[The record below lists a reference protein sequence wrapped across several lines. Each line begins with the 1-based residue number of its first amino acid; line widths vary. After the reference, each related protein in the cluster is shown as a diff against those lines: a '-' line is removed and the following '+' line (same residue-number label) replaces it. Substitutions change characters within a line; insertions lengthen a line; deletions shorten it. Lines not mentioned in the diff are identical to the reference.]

1 MAVINMASASIWE
14 FLENSTIHGLV
25 HVSTAKSRAARAGW
39 VAIVVSCFSIAIS
52 MITSSYKEWQESPVS
67 TTITT
72 HLITELEFPAVTVC
86 PPRGSNTALNH
97 LLEKVKDVNFTDEE
111 RNELL
116 DISKEVFLEI
126 PNKKHAEHMTEL
138 LSTENMRSIANGQA
152 RMPEIDEQGM
162 ITIKTYELHGSFQTP
177 GFRDPEYKGDFY
189 SRPHSLHYVLNF
201 PDNMKEMLGDGALVI
216 SVETNGNWSFTSPG
230 TRLKYFDEKMNMTS
244 AEEFCV
250 KQGGHLAS
258 IGSQRRQEEI
268 EKLARRNI
276 VWLGA
281 KRKTGEE
288 ALNWLDGQKWD
299 YENWAYHQP
308 YYGAGFDCLVM
319 KGERDWQMSW
329 CHWSNPFIC
338 DFSSNRMSGNH
349 TLVFRN
355 TALTNSIVHF
365 WWNHTHDS
373 SDQNMLGFHINW
385 RIENGTIDDAR
396 QFESTSLSG
405 EISTLGFDTLP
416 PPNNHKERQE
426 YTAVIEL
433 PHNITD
439 IIGDSAL
446 VVDVDIV
453 PDDQRQS
460 GVELLLDGET
470 KLEFNEMGMNWSDAE
485 EFCISKGGHLAS
497 VASHFHWHRLQS
509 FIENL
514 GLNTQSIWLGGTDE
528 AEEGEWVWT
537 DGSKWSE
544 EYWNPTEP
552 TNSSHQNCLDSW
564 KSVWYDDS
572 CQSPFMSICS
582 LPTKIGLTS
591 KTQVVF
597 TSENISRPAIHT

>member
-1 MAVINMASASIWE
+1 MS
-14 FLENSTIHGLV
+14 
-25 HVSTAKSRAARAGW
+25 
-39 VAIVVSCFSIAIS
+39 
-52 MITSSYKEWQESPVS
+52 
-67 TTITT
+67 
-72 HLITELEFPAVTVC
+72 
-86 PPRGSNTALNH
+86 
-97 LLEKVKDVNFTDEE
+97 
-111 RNELL
+111 
-116 DISKEVFLEI
+116 
-126 PNKKHAEHMTEL
+126 
-138 LSTENMRSIANGQA
+138 
-152 RMPEIDEQGM
+152 
-162 ITIKTYELHGSFQTP
+162 TP
-177 GFRDPEYKGDFY
+177 G
-189 SRPHSLHYVLNF
+189 
-201 PDNMKEMLGDGALVI
+201 LGSSAPSGYYN
-216 SVETNGNWSFTSPG
+216 ERHEFT
-230 TRLKYFDEKMNMTS
+230 
-244 AEEFCV
+244 V
-250 KQGGHLAS
+250 
-258 IGSQRRQEEI
+258 
-268 EKLARRNI
+268 
-276 VWLGA
+276 
-281 KRKTGEE
+281 
-288 ALNWLDGQKWD
+288 
-299 YENWAYHQP
+299 
-308 YYGAGFDCLVM
+308 
-319 KGERDWQMSW
+319 
-329 CHWSNPFIC
+329 
-338 DFSSNRMSGNH
+338 
-349 TLVFRN
+349 
-355 TALTNSIVHF
+355 
-365 WWNHTHDS
+365 
-373 SDQNMLGFHINW
+373 
-385 RIENGTIDDAR
+385 
-396 QFESTSLSG
+396 
-405 EISTLGFDTLP
+405 
-416 PPNNHKERQE
+416 
-426 YTAVIEL
+426 VIEL
-433 PHNITD
+433 PYNITD